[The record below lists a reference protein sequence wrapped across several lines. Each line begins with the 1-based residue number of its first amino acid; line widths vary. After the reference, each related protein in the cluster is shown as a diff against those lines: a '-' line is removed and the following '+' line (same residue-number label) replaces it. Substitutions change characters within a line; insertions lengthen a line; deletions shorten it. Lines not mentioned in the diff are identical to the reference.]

1 MKNKRFAAAV
11 MALAIA
17 VAGIGFSGCGSNAS
31 ATNAA
36 SNSNEAQIT
45 DTTINGTLW
54 NDFFQEDVYT
64 FDNNKNFSIIARKYN
79 SSRYTADGT
88 YTLKD
93 GILTLTYREN
103 HSETSTFKKSVKDGK
118 TVFIGQDTYILFLN
132 DSDAQKSI
140 QERSAKTSSQS
151 SK

>member
-17 VAGIGFSGCGSNAS
+17 IAGIGFSGCGSNAS

-54 NDFFQEDVYT
+54 SDDGQMCVYT
-64 FDNNKNFSIIARKYN
+64 FDNNKKFNVTARKYN

-93 GILTLTYREN
+93 GTLTLSLYPM
-103 HSETSTFKKSVKDGK
+103 
-118 TVFIGQDTYILFLN
+118 
-132 DSDAQKSI
+132 QKVY
-140 QERSAKTSSQS
+140 AKTSDNGHIKFVSTEKSPYSLYTNQSAAEDSIAKGTGQASSQS